1 MRRDRK
7 TKGKGKVWK
16 QQEVERQEKEE
27 ELLSRAGSISNF
39 SKWLEEELPADV
51 LRMEAEL
58 GGTLLGGTLSGAGLR
73 RWTGAY
79 KQMWVW
85 DKDVDLQ

>member
-1 MRRDRK
+1 MRKDRK
-7 TKGKGKVWK
+7 TKGKGEVWK

-39 SKWLEEELPADV
+39 SKWLEKELPADV

-58 GGTLLGGTLSGAGLR
+58 GGTLHVEDAVLE
-73 RWTGAY
+73 
-79 KQMWVW
+79 
-85 DKDVDLQ
+85 DVV

>member
-58 GGTLLGGTLSGAGLR
+58 GGTLHVEDAVL
-73 RWTGAY
+73 
-79 KQMWVW
+79 
-85 DKDVDLQ
+85 KDVV